1 MTSVNKKDIQKQRIM
16 RIFIDAT
23 KEIAE
28 EEGISK
34 ITIRNVADRAGY
46 NSATIYNYFDNVE
59 SLIAFAMIDSVTE
72 YLHGFAHILSQDF
85 DPIVA
90 LLLSWRIYAE
100 CSFKNPGAYAYVFNS
115 EHTEDSLSRLET
127 YFEIF
132 PINED
137 SVNQIVTDKDMIKR
151 NQMLYAPCFEE
162 GYFPKD
168 KETYII
174 DFFYIVHGGFS
185 NRLFNQN
192 IDSSAAVPLFLD
204 YLIEFIESHLIKKD
218 FTVPTTKEIL
228 AMSYTRQ

>member
-1 MTSVNKKDIQKQRIM
+1 MNSINKKDLQKQRTM
-16 RIFIDAT
+16 RFFIDAT

-28 EEGISK
+28 EEGINK
-34 ITIRNVADRAGY
+34 ISIRNVANRAGY
-46 NSATIYNYFDNVE
+46 NSATIYNYFENVD

-85 DPIVA
+85 NPIEA

-100 CSFKNPGAYAYVFNS
+100 CSFENPGAYAYVFNS
-115 EHTEDSLSRLET
+115 EYTQDALSKLES

-151 NQMLYAPCFEE
+151 NQMLYAPCFEQ
-162 GYFPKD
+162 GYFPKE

-174 DFFYIVHGGFS
+174 DFFYIIHGGFS
-185 NRLFNQN
+185 NRLFNKD

-204 YLIEFIESHLIKKD
+204 YLVEFIDNHLIRDD
-218 FTVPTTKEIL
+218 FKVPTTEEIL
-228 AMSYTRQ
+228 AMSYTR